1 MPRFTTEKEITD
13 LIDQY
18 IKEQAEL
25 RADAASDDV
34 LADALRMTKEAGR
47 IRGLRDLADKKRA
60 QASWREGRL
69 KTLKTKLAE
78 FRTVELPGCE
88 TDGSVQTS

>member
-25 RADAASDDV
+25 RADADSDDV

-47 IRGLRDLADKKRA
+47 IRGLRDGAEQKRK
-60 QASWREGRL
+60 QAAWREGRL
-69 KTLKTKLAE
+69 RTLKSKLAE
-78 FRTVELPGCE
+78 FRTIELPSCE
-88 TDGSVQTS
+88 TDGSVTTS